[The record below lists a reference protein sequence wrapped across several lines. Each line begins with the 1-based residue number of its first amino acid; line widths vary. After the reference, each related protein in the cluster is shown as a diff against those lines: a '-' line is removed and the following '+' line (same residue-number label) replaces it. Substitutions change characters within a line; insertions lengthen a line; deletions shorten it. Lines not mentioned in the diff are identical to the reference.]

1 MNKNLKII
9 LYGFLVWLV
18 PFAVSFIIFP
28 LRTSM
33 RPLFESVMPLVLTI
47 IVVILSYY
55 YLKNLET
62 NLVKEGVLI
71 GLSWLA
77 INLIIDLMLFLPASP
92 MQMNI
97 LDYFMDIGL
106 TYIIIP
112 VITVGMG
119 IMANNKS
126 ECNSE
131 HNSS

>member
-92 MQMNI
+92 IQMNI

-126 ECNSE
+126 ESNFE

>member
-28 LRTSM
+28 LRASM
-33 RPLFESVMPLVLTI
+33 RPLFESIMPLVLTI
-47 IVVILSYY
+47 IVVILAYN

-77 INLIIDLMLFLPASP
+77 INIIIDLMLFLPASP

-106 TYIIIP
+106 TYVIIP

-126 ECNSE
+126 ECISE
-131 HNSS
+131 HN

>member
-33 RPLFESVMPLVLTI
+33 RPLFESIMPLVLTI

>member
-28 LRTSM
+28 LRASM
-33 RPLFESVMPLVLTI
+33 RPLFESIMPLVLTI
-47 IVVILSYY
+47 IVVILAYY
-55 YLKNLET
+55 YLKDLET

>member
-126 ECNSE
+126 ESNFE

>member
-28 LRTSM
+28 LRASM
-33 RPLFESVMPLVLTI
+33 RPLFESIMPLVLTI
-47 IVVILSYY
+47 IVVILAYY
-55 YLKNLET
+55 YLKDLET

-92 MQMNI
+92 MHMNI

>member
-28 LRTSM
+28 LRASM
-33 RPLFESVMPLVLTI
+33 RPLFESIMPLVLTI

>member
-18 PFAVSFIIFP
+18 PFTVSFIIFP
-28 LRTSM
+28 LRASM
-33 RPLFESVMPLVLTI
+33 RPLFESIMPLVLTLIVI
-47 IVVILSYY
+47 ILAYY

-77 INLIIDLMLFLPASP
+77 INIIIDLMLFLPASP
-92 MQMNI
+92 MHMNV

-106 TYIIIP
+106 TYVIIP

-131 HNSS
+131 HNLS